1 MYSTIDILGSLYQ
14 NFSWNSGLNSVIAVS
29 FVASILVTIIFACC
43 VKNKIR
49 QKKDFDVF
57 GWGVA
62 NELFGT
68 GILWVIIT
76 HNSINKDIARAKDRK
91 NVKYANEQMQTFIKT
106 YAICLIL
113 WIAYILSLFFQ
124 VDRP

>member
-1 MYSTIDILGSLYQ
+1 MKKERKMNSIIDILGSLYQ

-29 FVASILVTIIFACC
+29 FIASIPATIIFACS

-57 GWGVA
+57 GWGIA
-62 NELFGT
+62 NGLFGT
-68 GILWVIIT
+68 GILWAIIA

-91 NVKYANEQMQTFIKT
+91 YVKYANEKCKLLLKRM
-106 YAICLIL
+106 
-113 WIAYILSLFFQ
+113 LS
-124 VDRP
+124 V